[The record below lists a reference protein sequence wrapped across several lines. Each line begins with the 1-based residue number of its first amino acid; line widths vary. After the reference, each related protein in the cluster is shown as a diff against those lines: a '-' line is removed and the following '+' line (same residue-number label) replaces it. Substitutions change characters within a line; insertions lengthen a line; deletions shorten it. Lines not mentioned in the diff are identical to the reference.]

1 MSWHDLFVPT
11 VSLLTLALRGTLV
24 YLGIVILLRVAL
36 KREAGM
42 LTLPDVLM
50 TVLIADAASPA
61 MTADYRSV
69 TEGFVVVGTIVF
81 WNFALDWLAYRVP
94 WVRRRLHPGP
104 LLLIRDGA
112 MVHGNMRRELITED
126 DLWSALRREGVD
138 ELAQVRRAY
147 MEHDGHVSVIK
158 KGGS

>member
-11 VSLLTLALRGTLV
+11 VPLLALVLRGTLV
-24 YLGIVILLRVAL
+24 YLGIVLLLRIAL
-36 KREAGM
+36 KREAGT

-94 WVRRRLHPGP
+94 WVRRALHPGP
-104 LLLIRDGA
+104 LLLISDGA
-112 MVHGNMRRELITED
+112 MVRRNMRRESITEE
-126 DLWSALRREGVD
+126 DLWSALRSEGVD
-138 ELAQVRRAY
+138 DLTQVRRAY
-147 MEHDGHVSVIK
+147 MEGDGTISVLK
-158 KGGS
+158 KG

>member
-1 MSWHDLFVPT
+1 MAWHDLFVPT
-11 VSLLTLALRGTLV
+11 VPLLTLVLRGSLV
-24 YLGIVILLRVAL
+24 YLGIVFLLRAAL

-81 WNFALDWLAYRVP
+81 WNFALDWLAYRIP
-94 WVRRRLHPGP
+94 WVRRTLHPGP

-112 MVHGNMRRELITED
+112 MVPRNMRRELITEE

-138 ELAQVRRAY
+138 DLAQVRRAY
-147 MEHDGHVSVIK
+147 MESNGHVSVIK
-158 KGGS
+158 QGGN